1 MAQHVLK
8 RVPALGKT
16 RLGLNLID
24 AFIKRDERTSVL
36 VVVPSENLKNQ
47 WIDRLEERG
56 TLDNTRVEIINTVV
70 KSSWTCNLLIID
82 EIHLTASNLFSQVF
96 EKVQYDNILGLT
108 ATLERLDGKQELIKK
123 YAPVCDTIPISLAE
137 ENGWVAPH
145 KEYCVLLDVDLTEYN
160 RLTKEFNQCF
170 AYFDFQFDI
179 CMSCATDARYCKMYA
194 KKLGLDWKQVMG
206 MAQKW
211 NRCMRARKEFIYNH
225 PRKLEVTNKILDAR
239 KDKKCITFSGTI
251 KQAEAI
257 GRGYTIHSK
266 QSKKYNKQI
275 LEKFDT
281 DSCGVLNSS
290 KSAETGLDLKG
301 INTEII
307 MYTNSSKIRKT
318 QVLGR
323 ALRAEEGKNT
333 EIFTLILRGT
343 QEYNWFQ
350 NSNTSSVIYINES
363 QLDRVLAGEQIE
375 TREHDNIINTKFRF

>member
-16 RLGLNLID
+16 RVGLNLID
-24 AFIKRDERTSVL
+24 AFIKRNERSSIL

-47 WIDRLEERG
+47 WIDKLEERG

-145 KEYCVLLDVDLTEYN
+145 KEYCVLLDVDLTQYN
-160 RLTKEFNQCF
+160 KLTKEFNQCF
-170 AYFDFQFDI
+170 AYFDFNFSV
-179 CMSCATDARYCKMYA
+179 CMSCATNAKYCKIYA

-211 NRCMRARKEFIYNH
+211 NRAMRARKDFIYNH
-225 PRKLEVTNKILDAR
+225 PKKLEITNKILDAR

-257 GRGYTIHSK
+257 GRGYVIHSK
-266 QSKKYNKQI
+266 QSKKYNREI
-275 LEKFDT
+275 LEKFDAE
-281 DSCGVLNSS
+281 SCGVLNSS

-333 EIFTLILRGT
+333 EIFTLVLRNT

-350 NSNTSSVIYINES
+350 NSNTSEVVYINEE
-363 QLDRVLAGEQIE
+363 QLNKVLAGETIE
-375 TREHDNIINTKFRF
+375 TREHDNIVNTKFRF